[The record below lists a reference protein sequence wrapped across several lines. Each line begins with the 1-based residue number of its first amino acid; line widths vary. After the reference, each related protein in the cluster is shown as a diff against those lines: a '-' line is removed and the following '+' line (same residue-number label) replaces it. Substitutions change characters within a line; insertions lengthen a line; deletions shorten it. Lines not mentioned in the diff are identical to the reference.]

1 MLAIGDK
8 IEFSDADAILNYL
21 MRVGKINERDLNIIR
36 SAISEKS
43 LSLAGD
49 NKSALR
55 AAMLKNMI
63 LSIM

>member
-21 MRVGKINERDLNIIR
+21 MRVGKINERDLNVIR

>member
-21 MRVGKINERDLNIIR
+21 MRVGKINKRDLNIIR